1 MNLKP
6 FILLALLGGGL
17 TARAD
22 LMLVQASGDTNATY
36 PATLRLHGNRLRLDQ
51 QENTNGG
58 YAVIIDLDTRDSLTL
73 LPKEKKFLKRSGAD
87 ILKNLA
93 LDKKLFGGTNESYQ
107 VPAPAVATGKTETV
121 NGYETEIYT
130 WIGAHKLT
138 ETLWVAKGFSNYENI
153 RRELAKL
160 DRFND
165 AGPHRNAQPA
175 LSPLPGMV
183 VKSELTLSGQ
193 KKTTMLV
200 SATVEP
206 ADATLFDLPAD
217 YSLWQSPVKPKP

>member
-22 LMLVQASGDTNATY
+22 QMLVQASGDTNATY
-36 PATLRLHGNRLRLDQ
+36 PATLRLHGNRMRLDQ

-138 ETLWVAKGFSNYENI
+138 ETLWVTKGFSNYENI

-183 VKSELTLSGQ
+183 VKSELTL
-193 KKTTMLV
+193 
-200 SATVEP
+200 
-206 ADATLFDLPAD
+206 
-217 YSLWQSPVKPKP
+217 